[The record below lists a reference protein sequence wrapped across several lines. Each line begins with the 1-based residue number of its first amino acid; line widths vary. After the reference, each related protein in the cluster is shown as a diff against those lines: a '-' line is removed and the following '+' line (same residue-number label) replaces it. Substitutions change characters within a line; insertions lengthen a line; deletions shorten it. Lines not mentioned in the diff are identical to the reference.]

1 LAKSKREQERAR
13 EIKKRRKEPE
23 RTCQREPVVRGRRP
37 KGAQKERARAV
48 EREYQ
53 NAQSDWGGM
62 GHKALAVFE
71 RAMQAAEESEDVLVH
86 HLVKA
91 QRQARTVSG
100 QLYRSVTQQITY
112 SIYREHVLSIETT
125 IYL

>member
-1 LAKSKREQERAR
+1 M
-13 EIKKRRKEPE
+13 
-23 RTCQREPVVRGRRP
+23 
-37 KGAQKERARAV
+37 

-62 GHKALAVFE
+62 VHKALAVFE

-100 QLYRSVTQQITY
+100 QLYRSITLQRTH
-112 SIYREHVLSIETT
+112 SIYREQVLSIETT
-125 IYL
+125 SYL